1 MRRRRN
7 ITITTLTN
15 MTTSTDVAPSTPS
28 EDTGAHAALGS
39 PQLLRLLQLS
49 SSLCPIGAFAYS
61 QGLESAVEQGWVRS
75 ETELSSW
82 LDGIGT
88 QALAQLDLPLLARAH
103 AAWKRGDPDAA
114 RSIGQRLASNRE
126 SRELQEQDQQLGL
139 SLARVLVNLGVEGAG
154 AFVAHGERGRVS
166 YVTAYAL
173 GAVHFAIPA
182 EAAAHGFAFTWA
194 EQQVSAAARL
204 IPLGHM
210 AAQRALSDVLVRVP
224 TWVEIALEVPDEE
237 IGSSTPGLSMAS
249 AWHETQYTR
258 LFRS

>member
-1 MRRRRN
+1 MRKRRA
-7 ITITTLTN
+7 ITTTTMS
-15 MTTSTDVAPSTPS
+15 MTTSTDVAPM
-28 EDTGAHAALGS
+28 TGRAGSRAHALGS
-39 PQLLRLLQLS
+39 TELLRLLQLS

-61 QGLESAVEQGWVRS
+61 QGLESAVEQGWIRS

-88 QALAQLDLPLLARAH
+88 QALAHLDLPLLAQAH
-103 AAWKRGDPDAA
+103 AAWKRGDADAV

-139 SLARVLVNLGVEGAG
+139 SLARLLVNLGVELAG
-154 AFVAHGERGRVS
+154 PFVAAGERGRVS

-224 TWVEIALEVPDEE
+224 SWVEIALGVPDDE
-237 IGSSTPGLSMAS
+237 IGSSTPALSMAS

>member
-1 MRRRRN
+1 MRREQA
-7 ITITTLTN
+7 ISITTAMSMN
-15 MTTSTDVAPSTPS
+15 TSTDVATGTA
-28 EDTGAHAALGS
+28 ENGAHAALGS
-39 PQLLRLLQLS
+39 AELLRLLQLS

-61 QGLESAVEQGWVRS
+61 QGLESAVEHGWVRN

-88 QALAQLDLPLLARAH
+88 QALAHLDLPLLARAH
-103 AAWKRGDPDAA
+103 AAWKRGDAGAA
-114 RSIGQRLASNRE
+114 RGIGQRLASNRE

-139 SLARVLVNLGVEGAG
+139 SLARLLVNLGVESAG
-154 AFVAHGERGRVS
+154 SFVADGERGRVS

-210 AAQRALSDVLVRVP
+210 AAQRALSDVLARVP
-224 TWVEIALEVPDEE
+224 SWVEIARGVQDDE
-237 IGSSTPGLSMAS
+237 IGSSTPALSMAA